1 LKAPS
6 TYHDQ
11 ELLTRLR
18 SGDKEAF
25 AIIYQQYWDLLYGM
39 AWNRLKDGLMAED
52 VVHDVF
58 ASLWRNRQKQQI
70 QCLKSYLATA
80 VKYIILKELR
90 KAALLQGYRNK
101 QTDQP
106 LMPANDAALD
116 ARRILDMLQK
126 EVATLPEKCR
136 LVFRFSR
143 EEGMSVKQIAD
154 EMDISPKTVQN
165 QLNKALKHLR
175 VALKK
180 HALFLFMI
188 FGLLV
193 WML

>member
-1 LKAPS
+1 LNASSP
-6 TYHDQ
+6 YNDQ

-18 SGDKEAF
+18 TGDKEAF
-25 AIIYQQYWDLLYGM
+25 GIIYQQYWQLLFGM
-39 AWNRLKDGLMAED
+39 AWNRLKDRLVAED

-90 KAALLQGYRNK
+90 KATLQQVYR
-101 QTDQP
+101 DRHAMQP
-106 LMPANDAALD
+106 LMPASDAALD
-116 ARRILDMLQK
+116 ARRILEMLQK
-126 EVATLPEKCR
+126 EVEALPEKCR

-143 EEGMSVKQIAD
+143 EEGMTVKQIAD

-175 VALKK
+175 VVLKK
-180 HALFLFMI
+180 HALF
-188 FGLLV
+188 GLWLAV
-193 WML
+193 CGL

>member
-1 LKAPS
+1 LNASSP
-6 TYHDQ
+6 YNDQ

-18 SGDKEAF
+18 AGDKEAF
-25 AIIYQQYWDLLYGM
+25 GLIYQQYWQLLFGM
-39 AWNRLKDGLMAED
+39 AWNRLKDRLVAED

-90 KAALLQGYRNK
+90 KATLQQVYR
-101 QTDQP
+101 DRHAMQP
-106 LMPANDAALD
+106 LMPVSDAALD
-116 ARRILDMLQK
+116 ARRILEMLQK
-126 EVATLPEKCR
+126 EVEALPEKCR

-143 EEGMSVKQIAD
+143 EEGMTVKQIAD

-175 VALKK
+175 IVLKK
-180 HALFLFMI
+180 HALF
-188 FGLLV
+188 GLWFAVCGL
-193 WML
+193 